1 MIRRQ
6 LLVALGFG
14 LASLSSPVLAQRPT
28 KIPAVGVLLT
38 HVSVND
44 PITERLR
51 QSLRD
56 LGYEEGRNISLR
68 ILTAEGQVDRL
79 PALAAELV
87 DQGVD
92 VIVATSHV
100 STIAA
105 QKATAKIPS
114 VMAGYGYDP
123 ISLGLI
129 DNVRRPGGNTT
140 GVYSSTPDLEGK
152 RLEVLKQAVPQVAH
166 VAVLWEPAYGESA
179 LSDLRHAAEMLHV
192 RLEFIEVHSGD
203 DLKSAF
209 ETAKRKKVGAALLV
223 FSPIFYLHRDR
234 VTALTLETKLPTIS
248 PLAGYGTLIAYGP
261 DNTENM
267 TRAAY
272 YVDRLLKGAKPG
284 DLPVE
289 QLSAVRLFLN
299 LKMAKELGITIPQ
312 SLVLRA
318 DEVIR

>member
-1 MIRRQ
+1 MIRCQ
-6 LLVALGFG
+6 LLVAVGFG
-14 LASLSSPVLAQRPT
+14 LASLSSPVLAQRPA
-28 KIPAVGVLLT
+28 KIPAIGVLLT
-38 HVSVND
+38 HVPVND
-44 PITERLR
+44 PVTERLR

-79 PALAAELV
+79 PPLAAELV
-87 DQGVD
+87 DQAVD

-105 QKATAKIPS
+105 QKATAKIPI

-166 VAVLWEPAYGESA
+166 VAVLWEPAYGENA
-179 LSDLRHAAEMLHV
+179 LRDLRRAAKMLHV
-192 RLEFIEVHSGD
+192 RLEFIEVHNGD
-203 DLKSAF
+203 GLKSAF

-223 FSPIFYLHRDR
+223 FSAIFYLHGDQ

-248 PLAGYGTLIAYGP
+248 PLAEYGTLIAYGP
-261 DNTENM
+261 DNAEHM
-267 TRAAY
+267 KRAAY

-289 QLSAVRLFLN
+289 QLSAVRLFLS
-299 LKMAKELGITIPQ
+299 LKMAKELGITIPEP
-312 SLVLRA
+312 LVLRA